1 MVWPGKTTEVE
12 RVSPPFQKVERV
24 NEVLRSASGQARLR
38 DGGELPDWWPDGWR
52 NKLIW
57 GDNKYVLRALL
68 KEFAGQIDLIYI
80 DPPFATGA
88 NFTVR
93 AQVGEQ
99 TVEKQASAVEELAYR
114 DTWKAGV
121 QSYLSMMYP
130 RLLLLRDLLKPTG
143 SIYVHCDDTVGHY
156 LKALLDEIF
165 ERDQFRNELIWR
177 RAISHSDANRYGR
190 IVDHILFYARSDDSY
205 WSGDAVA
212 MPKSKEE
219 LDESYPRK
227 DARGHYRSDNLTA
240 AGASGGESGAPWRQ
254 YDITPKNVHWR
265 PPRTGAYAYYI
276 DRHLIPGYLE
286 IEGVHD
292 RLDALD
298 GAGMIVHPKRGFW
311 PGLKRYAEADT
322 GKLPQSLILDPTGYT
337 NYTSK
342 SGDATGYPTEKPP
355 DLLNLLIPPACP
367 PGGLVLDVFAG
378 SGATLSAA
386 EGLGRRWIGADLG
399 RFAIHTARKRMLD
412 ITDCRPFEI
421 LNVGGYE
428 RSQWQGAD
436 VGEQIGEY
444 YDFIVEL
451 YGATRIHGFN
461 HLHGIKGDRMVHVGA
476 TDAPVT
482 GEELELAISEC
493 AEGSTLALDVLGWE
507 WEMGLN
513 PSRKDELAHFYE
525 VDVHLLN
532 IPREVMDQKAVEA
545 GDIHFFELSV
555 VELEHAQD
563 DRGLV
568 VEITNFLPAVD
579 HYMAE
584 KVGDAISQW
593 SDWIDYWSIDFEYD
607 GETFINS
614 WQSYRTRQDRSLSLT
629 SDPHRYD
636 TPGKKTIVVKVIDI
650 FGNDTTRELTVE
662 VE

>member
-1 MVWPGKTTEVE
+1 MYPPPPHNSGYDKVELVWPGKTTEVE
-12 RVSPPFQKVERV
+12 RVSLPFQTIERV
-24 NEVLRSASGQARLR
+24 NEVSRSAAGQARLR
-38 DGGELPDWWPDGWR
+38 DGGELPDWWPEGWR

-57 GDNKYVLRALL
+57 GDNKYVLSSLL
-68 KEFAGQIDLIYI
+68 DEFAGKVDLIYI

-88 NFTVR
+88 DFSFKTR
-93 AQVGEQ
+93 LGDKE
-99 TVEKQASAVEELAYR
+99 VEKLPSVIEELAYR
-114 DTWKAGV
+114 DTWKDGMG
-121 QSYLSMMYP
+121 SYAQMMRD
-130 RLLLLRDLLKPTG
+130 RLLLMRDLLSPRGTL
-143 SIYVHCDDTVGHY
+143 IVHVGVQVNHI
-156 LKALLDEIF
+156 LRSLCEELFDADNIVDEIIWSYGTPSGGRAAGNKVVKAHEYLLTVAKSYGDHVYNKEWLPYSEKYIEERFAF
-165 ERDQFRNELIWR
+165 EDEDGR
-177 RAISHSDANRYGR
+177 RYRTR
-190 IVDHILFYARSDDSY
+190 KR
-205 WSGDAVA
+205 GDVVTRQY
-212 MPKSKEE
+212 
-219 LDESYPRK
+219 LDESKGVPLSTVWSDIKQTYAMHLTKRK
-227 DARGHYRSDNLTA
+227 K
-240 AGASGGESGAPWRQ
+240 E
-254 YDITPKNVHWR
+254 
-265 PPRTGAYAYYI
+265 
-276 DRHLIPGYLE
+276 E
-286 IEGVHD
+286 
-292 RLDALD
+292 
-298 GAGMIVHPKRGFW
+298 
-311 PGLKRYAEADT
+311 
-322 GKLPQSLILDPTGYT
+322 
-337 NYTSK
+337 
-342 SGDATGYPTEKPP
+342 TGYPTQKPEGLLSRVIRDFSNP
-355 DLLNLLIPPACP
+355 GDLVADFFL
-367 PGGLVLDVFAG
+367 G
-378 SGATLSAA
+378 SGTTVKVA
-386 EGLGRRWIGADLG
+386 EHLDRRWIGADLG

-461 HLHGIKGDRMVHVGA
+461 HLHGIKGDRMIHVGA

-555 VELEHAQD
+555 VELEQAQD

-584 KVGDAISQW
+584 KVGDAISRW

-614 WQSYRTRQDRSLSLT
+614 WQSYRTRQDRSLSLA
-629 SDPHRYD
+629 SDPHGYD

-662 VE
+662 VD

>member
-1 MVWPGKTTEVE
+1 MYPPPHNSDYDKVELVWPGKTTEVE
-12 RVSPPFQKVERV
+12 RVSLPFQTIERV
-24 NEVLRSASGQARLR
+24 NEVSRSAAGQARLR
-38 DGGELPDWWPDGWR
+38 DGGELPDWWPEGWR

-57 GDNKYVLRALL
+57 GDNKYVLSSLL
-68 KEFAGQIDLIYI
+68 DEFAGKVDLIYI

-88 NFTVR
+88 DFSFKTR
-93 AQVGEQ
+93 LGDKE
-99 TVEKQASAVEELAYR
+99 VEKLPSVIEELAYR
-114 DTWKAGV
+114 DTWKDGMG
-121 QSYLSMMYP
+121 SYAQMMRD
-130 RLLLLRDLLKPTG
+130 RLLLMRDLLSPRGTL
-143 SIYVHCDDTVGHY
+143 IVHVGVQVNHI
-156 LKALLDEIF
+156 LRSLCEELFDADNIVDEIIWSYGTPSGGRAAGNKVVKAHEYLLTVAKSYGDHVYNKEWLPYSEKYIEERFAF
-165 ERDQFRNELIWR
+165 EDEDGRRYQRRKRDGVVTRQ
-177 RAISHSDANRYGR
+177 Y
-190 IVDHILFYARSDDSY
+190 
-205 WSGDAVA
+205 
-212 MPKSKEE
+212 
-219 LDESYPRK
+219 LDESKGVPLSTVWSDIKQTYAMHLTKRK
-227 DARGHYRSDNLTA
+227 K
-240 AGASGGESGAPWRQ
+240 E
-254 YDITPKNVHWR
+254 
-265 PPRTGAYAYYI
+265 
-276 DRHLIPGYLE
+276 E
-286 IEGVHD
+286 
-292 RLDALD
+292 
-298 GAGMIVHPKRGFW
+298 
-311 PGLKRYAEADT
+311 
-322 GKLPQSLILDPTGYT
+322 
-337 NYTSK
+337 
-342 SGDATGYPTEKPP
+342 TGYPTQKPEGLLSRVIRDFSNP
-355 DLLNLLIPPACP
+355 GDLVADFFL
-367 PGGLVLDVFAG
+367 G
-378 SGATLSAA
+378 SGTTVKVA
-386 EGLGRRWIGADLG
+386 EHLDRRWIGADLG
-399 RFAIHTARKRMLD
+399 RFAIHTARKRMLG

-461 HLHGIKGDRMVHVGA
+461 HLHGIKGDRMIHVGA

-482 GEELELAISEC
+482 GEELDLAISEC

-555 VELEHAQD
+555 VELEQAQD

-593 SDWIDYWSIDFEYD
+593 SDWIDYWSIDFDYN

-629 SDPHRYD
+629 SDPHRYE

-662 VE
+662 AD

>member
-1 MVWPGKTTEVE
+1 MYPPPPPHSDYDKVELVWPGKTTEVE
-12 RVSPPFQKVERV
+12 RVSLPFQTIERV
-24 NEVLRSASGQARLR
+24 NEVSRSAGGQARLR
-38 DGGELPDWWPDGWR
+38 DGGELPGWWPEGWR

-57 GDNKYVLRALL
+57 GDNKYVLSSLL
-68 KEFAGQIDLIYI
+68 DEFAGKVDLIYI
-80 DPPFATGA
+80 DPPFDTGDD
-88 NFTVR
+88 FSYKV
-93 AQVGEQ
+93 QIGSQEY
-99 TVEKQASAVEELAYR
+99 KKLPSLLEEHHFR
-114 DTWKAGV
+114 DTWHPKPEA
-121 QSYLSMMYP
+121 YLSMMRQ
-130 RLLLLRDLLKPTG
+130 RLVVMRDLLTPTG
-143 SIYVHCDDTVGHY
+143 SIFVHVDWHVAHY
-156 LKALLDEIF
+156 MRLLLDECF
-165 ERDQFRNELIWR
+165 GPDAFRNELIWWYYNKLKGPANQFARAHDNILWYSKGHDWKYTQIDEPREKPTKQLVRETDPETGNLRNARDEEGNVMYRTSTTR
-177 RAISHSDANRYGR
+177 RVDTVWRIPMLQPADKTENTGYRTQKRVEIVKRIIMATSDA
-190 IVDHILFYARSDDSY
+190 
-205 WSGDAVA
+205 GDLV
-212 MPKSKEE
+212 M
-219 LDESYPRK
+219 
-227 DARGHYRSDNLTA
+227 DA
-240 AGASGGESGAPWRQ
+240 
-254 YDITPKNVHWR
+254 
-265 PPRTGAYAYYI
+265 
-276 DRHLIPGYLE
+276 
-286 IEGVHD
+286 
-292 RLDALD
+292 
-298 GAGMIVHPKRGFW
+298 
-311 PGLKRYAEADT
+311 
-322 GKLPQSLILDPTGYT
+322 
-337 NYTSK
+337 
-342 SGDATGYPTEKPP
+342 
-355 DLLNLLIPPACP
+355 
-367 PGGLVLDVFAG
+367 FAG
-378 SGATLSAA
+378 SGTTAVAA
-386 EGLGRRWIGADLG
+386 DQAKRRWICVDVG
-399 RFAIHTARKRMLD
+399 RHAIQTARKRLLKG
-412 ITDCRPFEI
+412 TATPPFEV
-421 LNVGGYE
+421 LNLGKYE

-444 YDFIVEL
+444 YDFIIQL
-451 YGATRIHGFN
+451 YGATRLDGFN
-461 HLHGIKGDRMVHVGA
+461 HLHGIKGDRMIHVGA

-482 GEELELAISEC
+482 EEELGLAISEC

-584 KVGDAISQW
+584 KVGDAISRW